1 MFCCGDC
8 FGDEFLSN
16 RIAAKSSNTGSC
28 DFCGASE
35 VELLEPADLFDVF
48 QPVLG
53 LYEAVPEDGE
63 PIVELLARDWLLFS
77 SISHDKA
84 AELVDAINGTD
95 WHSRN
100 SFKPKHAEDSDA
112 IENWD
117 FFCEEL
123 KFENRYF
130 PRAIP
135 ERDYLENLFDF
146 VVTSPS
152 EAPDIFYRARVGKG
166 SSAYSIDRMG
176 KPPKGESSGGRANPF
191 GISYLYTGST
201 EKTAVAEIR
210 PQKGEVVT
218 VAEFE
223 VAGGRELQFV
233 DLRSP
238 RSRVSPFEIEEDK
251 LRLIYAGMEYLC
263 KLGEE
268 LTKPIQRHKANLDYL
283 PCQYLCELIK
293 HQGRDGVI
301 YKSSVGD
308 GDNYAIFD
316 DSSLNARAA
325 HGVEIVETDLQFEI
339 IGI

>member
-1 MFCCGDC
+1 MVCCGEC
-8 FGDEFLSN
+8 FGDEFLSR
-16 RIAAKSSNTGSC
+16 RIAAKSSDIGNC
-28 DFCGASE
+28 EFCGATD
-35 VELLEPADLFDVF
+35 VAVLPPLDLFDVF

-53 LYEAVPEDGE
+53 LYEAVPDDGL
-63 PIVELLARDWLLFS
+63 PIAELLPHDWLLFPKMPPETATAL
-77 SISHDKA
+77 IDQ
-84 AELVDAINGTD
+84 INGTD

-100 SFKPKHAEDSDA
+100 QFKPKHAEDSDA

-117 FFCEEL
+117 TFCEEL

-135 ERDYLENLFDF
+135 ERSYLENLFDF
-146 VVTSPS
+146 VVTAPN
-152 EAPDIFYRARVGKG
+152 EAPEVFYRARVGKG
-166 SSAYSIDRMG
+166 SCVYPIDQMG
-176 KPPKGESSGGRANPF
+176 KPPRGESSGGRANPF

-210 PQKGEVVT
+210 PHKGEIVT
-218 VAEFE
+218 VAEFGIAE
-223 VAGGRELQFV
+223 ERELQFV

-238 RSRVSPFEIEEDK
+238 RSRISPFEIEEDK

-263 KLGEE
+263 RLGDE
-268 LTKPIQRHKANLDYL
+268 LTKPVQRHKANLDYL

-301 YKSSVGD
+301 YASSVGD

-316 DSSLNARAA
+316 DSSLVGRSVR
-325 HGVEIVETDLQFEI
+325 GVEIVDTDLQFEAI
-339 IGI
+339 